1 MVGIFSKFKSKAKP
15 PKKEASVQF
24 GAQQAH
30 IHQPTVST
38 IRPPSLPAVPTSPST
53 NASKR
58 SSSSTTKSFSGSAI
72 STLSD
77 TSSVATSIASA
88 VPKRPRFKDIKIHL
102 TPEDAQAVKKLWT
115 EAIGQPPANNISYSS
130 GSPASLFFN
139 QFYQNLFALRPDMEF
154 MFSDI
159 GRQSA
164 ALSGIFQATLAMLE
178 NVDALDEILLRLG
191 RRHAFVMG
199 IEPEKFELVGVIF
212 IQTLRDRLGESFTPQ
227 IEATWVKIY
236 SYLSGKMIAAA
247 LDDDD

>member
-1 MVGIFSKFKSKAKP
+1 MVGIFRKFKSKAKP
-15 PKKEASVQF
+15 SEKPASVAL
-24 GAQQAH
+24 AQPPH
-30 IHQPTVST
+30 KRQPTVST
-38 IRPPSLPAVPTSPST
+38 IRPPSLPPLATSPST
-53 NASKR
+53 SASKR
-58 SSSSTTKSFSGSAI
+58 SSASTTKSFSGSTI
-72 STLSD
+72 SAFSD
-77 TSSVATSIASA
+77 ASSTATSIASA
-88 VPKRPRFKDIKIHL
+88 IPKRPTFKDIKINL
-102 TPEDAQAVKKLWT
+102 TAEDAQAVKKSWT
-115 EAIGQPPANNISYSS
+115 ETIGQPPANSISYSS

-199 IEPEKFELVGVIF
+199 IEPEQFELVGVVF
-212 IQTLRDRLGESFTPQ
+212 IQTLRDRMGDCFTPQ

-236 SYLSGKMIAAA
+236 SYLASKMVAAA
-247 LDDDD
+247 FDDA